1 MNSANRLE
9 LKLMSAVNYNA
20 KSDPPKSPRR
30 RQYVLATDE
39 QTNEQTNKQKTK
51 QANRWGLIVFTDN
64 RWIGRIIAFLG
75 MIWYGIVVFNVPL
88 DTL

>member
-39 QTNEQTNKQKTK
+39 QTNEQTNKQKNKTSK
-51 QANRWGLIVFTDN
+51 QAGLNSVH
-64 RWIGRIIAFLG
+64 R
-75 MIWYGIVVFNVPL
+75 
-88 DTL
+88 